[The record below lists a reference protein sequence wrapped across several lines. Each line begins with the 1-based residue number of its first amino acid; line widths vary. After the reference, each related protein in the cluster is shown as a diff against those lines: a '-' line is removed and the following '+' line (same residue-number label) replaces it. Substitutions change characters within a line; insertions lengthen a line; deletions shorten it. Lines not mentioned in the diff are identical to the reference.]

1 MSESEYMYK
10 TSCDNCGSSDAN
22 AVYSDG
28 GKHCFSCGKTIKGD
42 DTFETSGTTM
52 KKEFNPSFIEY
63 PPNIRGISKETL
75 EKFTYGVANGKHCT
89 YYYNEDGEI
98 VAEKYRS
105 RDKNFGWSGN
115 AKESTMFGQN
125 LWQPSE
131 KIKLTIT
138 EGEIDAMSVS
148 QSQGNRYPVI
158 SLPNGAASAK
168 RDVKANFEYLSKFKE
183 IVLMLDNDEAGRK
196 AAQEVQAMFPPSY
209 CKIAK
214 LPLKDAN
221 EMLKAGR
228 GKEITNAIFNAES
241 YTPEE
246 IKNGSS
252 LVELLYKVDNT
263 KSYPFPDFLPKLNE
277 KLLGMRLG
285 DLTILTGGTSSGK
298 TTLAKQLELHFYE
311 STKFN
316 QGIIHLEENIR
327 TTAQGLVSI
336 KMGRRLHLEK
346 DCHKDPEVIEAWT
359 KMFEDK
365 DESGNYR
372 YSILDA
378 FGSVDLD
385 KIYSMIRYQAQV
397 ENCKVIYLDHISI
410 LVSGMMEV
418 DERKA
423 LDKIM
428 TDLKSLTQEL
438 GIHIFAICH
447 LNNNTNGGK
456 PFEEAGIPN
465 VNNLRGSGGI
475 KQLAD
480 NIIATTRNQMAST
493 AEERNQVGIHLLKAR
508 HTGDTGK
515 CDEITFHKD
524 TGLFTEGFECISQE
538 QDEQYEQAF

>member
-1 MSESEYMYK
+1 MESEYLYK

-28 GKHCFSCGKTIKGD
+28 GKHCFSCGKTIRGG

-52 KKEFNPSFIEY
+52 KKEFEPTFIEI
-63 PPNIRGISKETL
+63 PPKIRGINSDTL
-75 EKFTYGVANGKHCT
+75 NLFSYGVANGKHCT
-89 YYYNEDGEI
+89 YYYNNEGDI
-98 VAEKYRS
+98 VAEKYRN
-105 RDKNFGWSGN
+105 KNKEFAWSGK
-115 AKESTMFGQN
+115 AKEATLFGQTV
-125 LWQPSE
+125 WKPSE
-131 KIKLTIT
+131 KIKLVMT

-148 QSQGNRYPVI
+148 QVQGNKYPVV

-168 RDVKANFEYLSKFKE
+168 RDVKANFEYLSSFKE
-183 IVLMLDNDEAGRK
+183 LVLLFDMDEAGQK
-196 AAQEVQAMFPPSY
+196 AAKEVQLMFPPRY
-209 CKIAK
+209 CKIGS

-221 EMLKAGR
+221 EMLKQGR
-228 GKEITNAIFNAES
+228 GKEITNAIFSAKS
-241 YTPEE
+241 YAPEE
-246 IKNGSS
+246 IKNGDS

-263 KSYPFPDFLPKLNE
+263 KSYPFPNFTPELNK

-298 TTLAKQLELHFYE
+298 TTLAKQLELHFNE
-311 STKFN
+311 TTEFN

-336 KMGRRLHLEK
+336 KMGRRLHLEQ
-346 DCHKDPEVIEAWT
+346 DSHKDPEVIEEWT
-359 KMFEDK
+359 KMFSAK
-365 DESGNYR
+365 DEEGNYR
-372 YSILDA
+372 FSILDA
-378 FGSVDLD
+378 FGSVDVE

-410 LVSGMMEV
+410 LVSGMMDV

-447 LNNNTNGGK
+447 LNNNVNGGK
-456 PFEEAGIPN
+456 PFEEGGVPN

-480 NIIATTRNQMAST
+480 NIIATTRNQMAET
-493 AEERNQVGIHLLKAR
+493 QDERNMVTIHLLKAR

-515 CDEITFHKD
+515 CDDITFHSD
-524 TGLFTEGFECISQE
+524 SGLFTEGFDTVINEE
-538 QDEQYEQAF
+538 EYLEQAF